1 MKFLRNSVLVI
12 CLCLLTVFLTLG
24 VGALERSECVS
35 AGLNVLASET
45 VMIKSGL
52 VNNDI
57 VFEAEDFERCLNVS
71 VLSSLTVTEL
81 PSRSDGVLYLG
92 GGEVSVGQTIS
103 RENIGYLNF
112 VFCSEEITSSR
123 FCFSSNFGDY
133 EISCK
138 MRLAEKENHAPNVSF
153 DTKQASIVST
163 YCDVAVYG
171 TLRANDADGDG
182 IMFEVVKQPK
192 NGTLIL
198 DKTSGVYRYLPL
210 GGYNGTDSF
219 KYVAIDDFG
228 NYSAAAEVKLSVD
241 MQKNRLVYADM
252 KDSASHVPAI
262 ALTEKGILNAD
273 SVGKKNYFNPT
284 ETVSRLDFVVA
295 AMRVMGLEDD
305 VVCTQT
311 VFDDDSAIPTAY
323 RGYVSLAQQKN
334 YVCGKISED
343 GRLLFS
349 PNDMITRAEAA
360 VILSRM
366 ISAET
371 SGAIPV
377 FADADDIPA
386 WARDAVERLSALDV
400 LDSKDGYVDAMGT
413 LTKEQTAYMLYR
425 LGMLSE

>member
-1 MKFLRNSVLVI
+1 MNFLRRYVWAISF
-12 CLCLLTVFLTLG
+12 CLLMAWLTLG
-24 VGALERSECVS
+24 VGATQRSDCVS
-35 AGLNVLASET
+35 VGLRVLASET
-45 VMIKSGL
+45 TMIKSGL
-52 VNNDI
+52 MNNDI

-81 PSRSDGVLYLG
+81 PSRADGVLYLG

-112 VFCSEEITSSR
+112 VFGSEDITSSR
-123 FCFSSNFGDY
+123 FCFSSNFGEY

-138 MRLAEKENHAPNVSF
+138 MRLTDQENHAPTVAF
-153 DTKQASIVST
+153 DTKQASTVST

-171 TLRANDADGDG
+171 TLRATDADGDG
-182 IMFEVVKQPK
+182 IVFEVVRQPK

-198 DKTSGVYRYLPL
+198 DAVGGVYRYLPL

-262 ALTEKGILNAD
+262 ALTEKGILNAE
-273 SVGKKNYFNPT
+273 SVGNKNYFNPK

-295 AMRVMGLEDD
+295 AMRVMDLGDET
-305 VVCTQT
+305 VYTQT
-311 VFDDDSAIPTAY
+311 VFDDDAAIPDAY
-323 RGYVSLAQQKN
+323 KGYVSLAQQKN

-366 ISAET
+366 ISVET
-371 SGAIPV
+371 SGAITV

-386 WARDAVERLSALDV
+386 WARDAVERLSALGV
-400 LDSKDGYVDAMGT
+400 LDSKGGYVDAMGT

-425 LGMLSE
+425 LDMLT